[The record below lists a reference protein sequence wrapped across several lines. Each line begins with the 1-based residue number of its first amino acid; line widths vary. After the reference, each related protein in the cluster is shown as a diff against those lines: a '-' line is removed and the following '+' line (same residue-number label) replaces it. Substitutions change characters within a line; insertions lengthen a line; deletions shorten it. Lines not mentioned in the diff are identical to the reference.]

1 MQEDCLSFVK
11 ERLLS
16 ESEDTSVMEVLQM
29 EIVKAWYGPGAP
41 YRVGGMHVEISW

>member
-16 ESEDTSVMEVLQM
+16 ESEDTSVVEVLKM
-29 EIVKAWYGPGAP
+29 AKVKTGVPI
-41 YRVGGMHVEISW
+41 RT